1 MAQTKVT
8 SPGIADDAV
17 TVGKI
22 PNTSITNAKLAN
34 SSITINS
41 SPVSLGGSVTVGET
55 KPTSGTL
62 KFGML
67 FVGIAV
73 GILLGNILEVSTQ
86 LEEEVAYFS
95 MVFLFG
101 GAGLIIN
108 YFVEKAD
115 AKK

>member
-1 MAQTKVT
+1 MELEPILILTIIFGFVYAIIYLGIRRKERMALLEKGV
-8 SPGIADDAV
+8 DASYF
-17 TVGKI
+17 VG
-22 PNTSITNAKLAN
+22 N
-34 SSITINS
+34 
-41 SPVSLGGSVTVGET
+41 T

-67 FVGIAV
+67 FVGIAI
-73 GILLGNILEVSTQ
+73 GILLGNILEVTTQ

-108 YFVEKAD
+108 YFVEKHD
-115 AKK
+115 AKQ

>member
-1 MAQTKVT
+1 MELEPILILSIIFGFVYAVIYLGVRRKERMALLEKGVDASHFVGDTKT
-8 SPGIADDAV
+8 
-17 TVGKI
+17 
-22 PNTSITNAKLAN
+22 
-34 SSITINS
+34 
-41 SPVSLGGSVTVGET
+41 
-55 KPTSGTL
+55 TSGTL

-73 GILLGNILEVSTQ
+73 GILLGNILEVATQ

-108 YFVEKAD
+108 YFVERAD
-115 AKK
+115 AKKK